1 MISPLKIAVTEEQII
16 AAIKQAKEQLFID
29 NLRNRSINVA
39 FDSKIRGYIG
49 ELAVKSWFL
58 EKGISFST
66 TNQLNRKSNMD
77 VDFLY
82 QGKTKSYEIEL
93 KTSLIPDQDRTIEE
107 AICQRDIKL
116 IRRGN
121 DTIEQLKSDVHVQLF
136 FKQRRAAKDAWLENQ
151 DPISKELSTHEIYEQ
166 LACFRYLTDTYLIG
180 WIDKP
185 TLVQQIGN
193 KSLLRKTWKYGQRE
207 FWTCSLKTEVKP
219 METLI
224 SFLKEA

>member
-1 MISPLKIAVTEEQII
+1 MISPLNIAVSEQQIYT
-16 AAIKQAKEQLFID
+16 AINQAKEQLFAN

-49 ELAVKSWFL
+49 EIALITWFEEKS
-58 EKGISFST
+58 ITFST

-82 QGKTKSYEIEL
+82 QGKLKAYEIEL

-107 AICQRDIKL
+107 AIYQRDLKL

-121 DTIEQLKSDVHVQLF
+121 DSIKQLKSDVHIQLF
-136 FKQRRAAKDAWLENQ
+136 FNQRRAAKDQWLESQSPIKQ
-151 DPISKELSTHEIYEQ
+151 DTNADEIYEQ

-185 TLVQQIGN
+185 TLIQQIEN
-193 KSLLRKTWKYGQRE
+193 KSTHLKTWKYGQRE
-207 FWTCSLKTEVKP
+207 FWTCSLKSEIKP

-224 SFLKEA
+224 LYLKEG

>member
-1 MISPLKIAVTEEQII
+1 MISPLNIAVSEQQIYT
-16 AAIKQAKEQLFID
+16 AINQAKEQLFVD

-49 ELAVKSWFL
+49 EIALITWFEEKS
-58 EKGISFST
+58 ITFST

-82 QGKTKSYEIEL
+82 QGKLKAYEIEL

-107 AICQRDIKL
+107 AIYQRDLKL

-121 DTIEQLKSDVHVQLF
+121 DSIKQLKSDVHIQLF
-136 FKQRRAAKDAWLENQ
+136 FIQRRAAKDQWLESQSPIKQ
-151 DPISKELSTHEIYEQ
+151 DTNADEIYEQ

-185 TLVQQIGN
+185 TLIKQIEN
-193 KSLLRKTWKYGQRE
+193 KSTHLKTWKYGQRE
-207 FWTCSLKTEVKP
+207 FWTCSLKSEIKP

-224 SFLKEA
+224 LYLKEG

>member
-1 MISPLKIAVTEEQII
+1 MISPLKIAVTEELIH
-16 AAIKQAKEQLFID
+16 AAINQAKEQLFVD

-49 ELAVKSWFL
+49 ELAVKLWFE
-58 EKGISFST
+58 EKGINFST

-82 QGKTKSYEIEL
+82 QGKSKAYEIEL

-121 DTIEQLKSDVHVQLF
+121 DSIQQLKSDIHIQLF
-136 FKQRRAAKDAWLENQ
+136 FKQRRAAKDEWLEKQ
-151 DPISKELSTHEIYEQ
+151 PAIELKFSNELIYEQ
-166 LACFRYLTDTYLIG
+166 LACYRYITDTYLIG

-185 TLVQQIGN
+185 ALIEQIES
-193 KSLLRKTWKYGQRE
+193 KSTHRRTWKYGQRE
-207 FWTCSLKTEVKP
+207 FWTCNLRSEIKP
-219 METLI
+219 IQSLI
-224 SFLKEA
+224 SYLKEA

>member
-1 MISPLKIAVTEEQII
+1 MISPLNIAVSEQQIYT
-16 AAIKQAKEQLFID
+16 AINQAKEQLFAN

-49 ELAVKSWFL
+49 EIALITWFEEKS
-58 EKGISFST
+58 ITFST

-82 QGKTKSYEIEL
+82 QGKLKAYEIEL

-107 AICQRDIKL
+107 AIYQRDLKL

-121 DTIEQLKSDVHVQLF
+121 DSIKQLESDVHIQLF
-136 FKQRRAAKDAWLENQ
+136 FNQRRAAKDQWLESQSPIKQ
-151 DPISKELSTHEIYEQ
+151 DTNADEIYEQ

-185 TLVQQIGN
+185 TLIQQIEN
-193 KSLLRKTWKYGQRE
+193 KSTHLKTWKYGQRE
-207 FWTCSLKTEVKP
+207 FWTCSLKSEIKP

-224 SFLKEA
+224 LYLKEG

>member
-1 MISPLKIAVTEEQII
+1 MISPLNIAVSEQQIYT
-16 AAIKQAKEQLFID
+16 AINQAKEQLFAN

-49 ELAVKSWFL
+49 EIALITWFEEKS
-58 EKGISFST
+58 ITFST

-82 QGKTKSYEIEL
+82 QGKLKAYEIEL

-107 AICQRDIKL
+107 AIYQRDLKL

-121 DTIEQLKSDVHVQLF
+121 DSIKQLESDVHIQLF
-136 FKQRRAAKDAWLENQ
+136 FNQRRAAKDQWLESQSPIKQ
-151 DPISKELSTHEIYEQ
+151 DTNADEIYEQ
-166 LACFRYLTDTYLIG
+166 LACYRYLTDTYLIG

-185 TLVQQIGN
+185 TLIQQIEN
-193 KSLLRKTWKYGQRE
+193 KSTHLKTWKYGQRE
-207 FWTCSLKTEVKP
+207 FWTCSLKSEIKP

-224 SFLKEA
+224 LYLKEG

>member
-1 MISPLKIAVTEEQII
+1 MISPLKIAVTKEQII
-16 AAIKQAKEQLFID
+16 AAIEQAKEQLFID
-29 NLRNRSINVA
+29 NLRDRTINVA
-39 FDSKIRGYIG
+39 LDSKIRGYIG
-49 ELAVKSWFL
+49 EIALKTWFY
-58 EKGISFST
+58 KNGITFST

-121 DTIEQLKSDVHVQLF
+121 DSIERLKSDVHIQLF
-136 FKQRRAAKDAWLENQ
+136 FKQRRAAKDVWLESQ
-151 DPISKELSTHEIYEQ
+151 LPIKANFSAEEIYHK

-185 TLVQQIGN
+185 TLIQQIDN
-193 KSLLRKTWKYGQRE
+193 KLSHRKTWKYGQRE
-207 FWTCSLKTEVKP
+207 FWTCSLKDEVKP
-219 METLI
+219 IETLI

>member
-1 MISPLKIAVTEEQII
+1 MISPLNIAVSEQQIYT
-16 AAIKQAKEQLFID
+16 AINQAKEQLFAN

-49 ELAVKSWFL
+49 EIALITWFEEKS
-58 EKGISFST
+58 ITFST

-82 QGKTKSYEIEL
+82 QGKLKAYEIEL

-107 AICQRDIKL
+107 AIYQRDLKL

-121 DTIEQLKSDVHVQLF
+121 DSIKQLKSDVHIQLF
-136 FKQRRAAKDAWLENQ
+136 FNQRRAAKDQWLESQSPIKQ
-151 DPISKELSTHEIYEQ
+151 DTNADEIYEQ
-166 LACFRYLTDTYLIG
+166 LACYRYLTDTYLIG

-185 TLVQQIGN
+185 TLIQQIEN
-193 KSLLRKTWKYGQRE
+193 KSTHLKTWKYGQRE
-207 FWTCSLKTEVKP
+207 FWTCSLKSEIKP

-224 SFLKEA
+224 LYLKEG

>member
-1 MISPLKIAVTEEQII
+1 MISPLNIAVSEQQIYT
-16 AAIKQAKEQLFID
+16 AINQSKEQLFVD

-49 ELAVKSWFL
+49 EIALITWFEEKS
-58 EKGISFST
+58 ITFST

-82 QGKTKSYEIEL
+82 QGKLKAYEIEL

-107 AICQRDIKL
+107 AIYQRDLKL

-121 DTIEQLKSDVHVQLF
+121 DSIKQLKSDVHIQLF
-136 FKQRRAAKDAWLENQ
+136 FNQRRAAKDQWLESQSPIKQ
-151 DPISKELSTHEIYEQ
+151 DTNADEIYEQ

-185 TLVQQIGN
+185 TLIKQIEN
-193 KSLLRKTWKYGQRE
+193 KSTHLKTWKYGQRE
-207 FWTCSLKTEVKP
+207 FWTCSLKSEIKP

-224 SFLKEA
+224 LYLKEG